1 MKLSR
6 HTKILDLIAKYSID
20 TQEELAR
27 RLADSGYNVTQATVS
42 RDIKD
47 LKLVKV
53 LGDNGV
59 YKYVQSGGRENN
71 SADKNFN
78 SILVSSVINIEFAIN
93 IVVIKTHSVMAQ
105 AVGFVIDSLGF
116 DEIIGCVAGDDTLL
130 CVTKTEK
137 NAAFLADK
145 IKLMIKS

>member
-6 HTKILDLIAKYSID
+6 HTKILDLISKHNID

-27 RLADSGYNVTQATVS
+27 HLAESGYNITQATVS

-53 LGDNGV
+53 LSDDGV
-59 YKYVQSGGRENN
+59 YRYVQSGNRDNMSNE
-71 SADKNFN
+71 KNFN
-78 SILVSSVINIEFAIN
+78 SILVNSLINVEFAMN
-93 IVVIKTHSVMAQ
+93 IVVIKTHSGMAQ

-137 NAAFLADK
+137 AAAHLTEK
-145 IKLMIKS
+145 IKLMTKS